1 MCRQPLQV
9 EPSELEGA
17 KDGPTLET
25 CSGASSTGA
34 LTSRTRNF
42 ECASEIVPILKQMMT
57 RRGKSVAD
65 LSSALRWHEDETSQ
79 MLNLLQN
86 KGLVQQSQKENKV
99 VFTANMK

>member
-1 MCRQPLQV
+1 M
-9 EPSELEGA
+9 
-17 KDGPTLET
+17 
-25 CSGASSTGA
+25 
-34 LTSRTRNF
+34 NF
-42 ECASEIVPILKQMMT
+42 EAIKNSLEDINLEDGFKPADLLDFPEEIVPILKQMMT